1 MTYLIYTTC
10 MTYVIYH
17 TSIIFIILI
26 VTIIITQ
33 STVTLSKKAKKER
46 FSLFFFNVQMTFNT
60 NFITLS
66 IISPPLYQ
74 SFYHHQ
80 SFLYFIFIFTLLG
93 VFTLFPFS
101 CYFDFIFSDIY
112 FVFIFCVFYILM
124 FFIYN

>member
-1 MTYLIYTTC
+1 
-10 MTYVIYH
+10 
-17 TSIIFIILI
+17 
-26 VTIIITQ
+26 
-33 STVTLSKKAKKER
+33 
-46 FSLFFFNVQMTFNT
+46 MTFNT

-112 FVFIFCVFYILM
+112 FVFIFDGVFLLHFNVFY
-124 FFIYN
+124 FGYIYN